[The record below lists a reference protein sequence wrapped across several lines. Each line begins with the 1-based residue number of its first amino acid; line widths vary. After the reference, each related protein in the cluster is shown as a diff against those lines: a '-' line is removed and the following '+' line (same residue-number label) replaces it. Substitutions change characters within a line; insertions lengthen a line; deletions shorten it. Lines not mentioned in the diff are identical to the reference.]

1 MLTWSAKGA
10 GRDQYAGRAGREVGE
25 ELRHRSYEVFEI
37 PFGRFSDRDAM
48 IQRFYRLGRILLGK
62 EQVGK
67 LRNEPAWFI
76 AELR

>member
-1 MLTWSAKGA
+1 M
-10 GRDQYAGRAGREVGE
+10 
-25 ELRHRSYEVFEI
+25 RHRSYEVFEI